1 MVTLLQVR
9 QSVLHIL
16 MAMYNKLGESLL
28 IMLPETIPFL
38 AELLE
43 GLQWSCSGLSWVI
56 VVLDEDEQVEQLC
69 QKFIKII
76 EELLGE
82 SIQQYF

>member
-1 MVTLLQVR
+1 
-9 QSVLHIL
+9 

-43 GLQWSCSGLSWVI
+43 GMQWGCSGLSWVI

>member
-1 MVTLLQVR
+1 MT
-9 QSVLHIL
+9 
-16 MAMYNKLGESLL
+16 
-28 IMLPETIPFL
+28 
-38 AELLE
+38 
-43 GLQWSCSGLSWVI
+43 
-56 VVLDEDEQVEQLC
+56 VVLDDDEQVEQLC

>member
-1 MVTLLQVR
+1 MNIGSLSCSDNYSKSILLQVR

-16 MAMYNKLGESLL
+16 MAIYSKLGESLL

-43 GLQWSCSGLSWVI
+43 GTQ
-56 VVLDEDEQVEQLC
+56 
-69 QKFIKII
+69 
-76 EELLGE
+76 
-82 SIQQYF
+82 

>member
-1 MVTLLQVR
+1 M
-9 QSVLHIL
+9 SNHW
-16 MAMYNKLGESLL
+16 L
-28 IMLPETIPFL
+28 II
-38 AELLE
+38 
-43 GLQWSCSGLSWVI
+43 
-56 VVLDEDEQVEQLC
+56 VLDEDEQVEHLC

>member
-16 MAMYNKLGESLL
+16 MAMYHKLGESLL

-43 GLQWSCSGLSWVI
+43 GML
-56 VVLDEDEQVEQLC
+56 
-69 QKFIKII
+69 
-76 EELLGE
+76 
-82 SIQQYF
+82 

>member
-43 GLQWSCSGLSWVI
+43 GMLWSCSGLSWVF

-69 QKFIKII
+69 QKLIKII